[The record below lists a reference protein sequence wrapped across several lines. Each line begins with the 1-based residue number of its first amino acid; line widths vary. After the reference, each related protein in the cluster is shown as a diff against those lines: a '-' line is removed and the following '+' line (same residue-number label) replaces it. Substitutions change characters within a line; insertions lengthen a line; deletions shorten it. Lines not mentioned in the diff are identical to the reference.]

1 MIPLPHNNIQ
11 ATRPTLGSN
20 RGENAILHLGSA
32 KDVPTLQ
39 QAVRIVDQPHKTVAI
54 VPELTRKPLQQ
65 IYSPRQAPSAVTSE
79 NYLAARA
86 LMTATF
92 VHNIASSKEARIS
105 NLYKEAPKFR
115 EQIDI
120 LA

>member
-1 MIPLPHNNIQ
+1 MVPLPLNNLPV
-11 ATRPTLGSN
+11 ARPTLASS
-20 RGENAILHLGSA
+20 RGEAVTLHVGSA
-32 KDVPTLQ
+32 KDVPTLP
-39 QAVRIVDQPHKTVAI
+39 QAARFVDQPHKTAAI

-92 VHNIASSKEARIS
+92 VHNVASTKEARIS
-105 NLYKEAPKFR
+105 NLYKEAPEFR

>member
-1 MIPLPHNNIQ
+1 MSNIQ
-11 ATRPTLGSN
+11 TARPTSASI
-20 RGENAILHLGSA
+20 RGENAIMHLGSA

-39 QAVRIVDQPHKTVAI
+39 QAVRIIDQPHKTAAI
-54 VPELTRKPLQQ
+54 VPEFTRKPLQQ

-92 VHNIASSKEARIS
+92 VHNVASTKEARIS
-105 NLYKEAPKFR
+105 NLYKEAPEFR
-115 EQIDI
+115 DQIDI